1 MNLLAAFAKVFKSAP
16 AERSDVQA
24 ALSHV
29 AITLRELGTAG
40 KMAVADPA
48 FVHKLTGPVSIT
60 LDYCDA
66 LVAGVPG
73 LVDIDRSSFASDP
86 LVHAL
91 FASPADIDLMLGR
104 SMHLRD
110 YLASTAAGSGNYLYS
125 LLAMRRREK
134 STLGIELD
142 GDTLR
147 ADVPQSLLYFTDHTL
162 VDLGDDLDVTRA
174 KLRLDAFDS
183 LMTSFA
189 DHFKAI
195 FNEQQALRNNRA
207 FENAHLAVLR
217 GKESGQE
224 YVVHTRQVTEL
235 DDRLRAVAEILQ
247 PGPMLDA
254 LANFL
259 SSPESSLR
267 LEPVE
272 VCVDRSGVILT
283 GEAAARGSADTIGFP
298 ELVARDR
305 RRHVVV
311 LSRFLRQDAQRA
323 VEAIRDQQARFV
335 VI

>member
-1 MNLLAAFAKVFKSAP
+1 M
-16 AERSDVQA
+16 
-24 ALSHV
+24 
-29 AITLRELGTAG
+29 
-40 KMAVADPA
+40 
-48 FVHKLTGPVSIT
+48 
-60 LDYCDA
+60 
-66 LVAGVPG
+66 
-73 LVDIDRSSFASDP
+73 VDIDRSAFASNP

-110 YLASTAAGSGNYLYS
+110 YLASAPALSGDYLYS
-125 LLAMRRREK
+125 LLAMRRCEK
-134 STLGIELD
+134 ATFGMELE
-142 GDTLR
+142 GDALR
-147 ADVPQSLLYFTDHTL
+147 ADVPQNLLYFTDHTL
-162 VDLGDDLDVTRA
+162 VELGDDLDTTRA
-174 KLRLDAFDS
+174 KLCLDAFDS

-195 FNEQQALRNNRA
+195 FDEQQSLKNHRA
-207 FENAHLAVLR
+207 FESAHMAVMR
-217 GKESGQE
+217 GKTGGPEF
-224 YVVHTRQVTEL
+224 VVRTRKVSEL
-235 DDRLRAVAEILQ
+235 DERLRAVAELLQ

-259 SSPESSLR
+259 AHPESSLR

-283 GEAAARGSADTIGFP
+283 GDAAAARSANIIGFP

-323 VEAIRDQQARFV
+323 VEEIRDQQARFL